1 MDKED
6 VEHIHRAILLSHQK
20 ERNNAMCSNMHGPGD
35 CHIEQ
40 HKSNREAEASVDILY
55 TQNQKSCDIN
65 ALTYK
70 TERDHRLRE

>member
-1 MDKED
+1 MDKEG

-55 TQNQKSCDIN
+55 TQNQKSRDTS
-65 ALTYK
+65 ARTYEK
-70 TERDHRLRE
+70 ERASQT